1 MINRLYSNFSRTRTL
16 SHLKKSKNHLTILL
30 QLAKKRQDD
39 HQKEE
44 LLEKAIQISLVKYP

>member
-1 MINRLYSNFSRTRTL
+1 
-16 SHLKKSKNHLTILL
+16 LTILL